1 MLWVQIEAS
10 ESFPAIPTAV
20 YSKDAV
26 GEAIVFAHS
35 TCVGR
40 EGGRKGP
47 QRVCACVVYFRTRP

>member
-26 GEAIVFAHS
+26 GEEIVFAPS

-40 EGGRKGP
+40 EGEKGP
-47 QRVCACVVYFRTRP
+47 SGCVPVLSISE